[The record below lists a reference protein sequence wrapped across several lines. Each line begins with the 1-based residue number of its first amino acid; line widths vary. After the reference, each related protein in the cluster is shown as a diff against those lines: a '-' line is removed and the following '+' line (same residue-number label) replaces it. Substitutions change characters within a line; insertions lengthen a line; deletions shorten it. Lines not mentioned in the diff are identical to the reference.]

1 MTAIQKLMMRL
12 LPAKWAASMEEESRS
27 WMASCPGC
35 GSEKSVWEL
44 GGIRWKAAGSPSML
58 LRCPACGKTALHKI
72 TRRLH

>member
-1 MTAIQKLMMRL
+1 MTSLQKFIFRI
-12 LPAKWAASMEEESRS
+12 LPARWAASMEAESRS
-27 WMASCPGC
+27 WMARCPHC

-58 LRCPACGKTALHKI
+58 LRCPVCGKTAPHKI